1 MTITFSA
8 IVASTTQDPT
18 VYNNSA
24 LQIARAVC
32 EMWSLG
38 MIIYKFLDTTIIQVG
53 ANLRKNIL
61 EKLCIEIITQAWVIR
76 FYLIKN
82 SS

>member
-18 VYNNSA
+18 VYNNYA

-38 MIIYKFLDTTIIQVG
+38 MIIYKFLDEIQQ
-53 ANLRKNIL
+53 LYK
-61 EKLCIEIITQAWVIR
+61 
-76 FYLIKN
+76 
-82 SS
+82 

>member
-18 VYNNSA
+18 VYDNSA

-38 MIIYKFLDTTIIQVG
+38 MIIYKFLDEIQQ
-53 ANLRKNIL
+53 LYK
-61 EKLCIEIITQAWVIR
+61 
-76 FYLIKN
+76 
-82 SS
+82 